1 MTDIFSRGC
10 GIHGNGQKEKKN
22 VAIVCRMRSGDKHE
36 EMPRKQKI
44 FGLNKTCRQ
53 EFPQTFQVRSK
64 HRECQ
69 PIQELG
75 EKRKIKGFIYLL

>member
-1 MTDIFSRGC
+1 
-10 GIHGNGQKEKKN
+10 
-22 VAIVCRMRSGDKHE
+22 MRSGDKHE
-36 EMPRKQKI
+36 EMSRKQKI

>member
-1 MTDIFSRGC
+1 MNKKKKKPLPLSLECVLVKNTRKC
-10 GIHGNGQKEKKN
+10 QGNK
-22 VAIVCRMRSGDKHE
+22 
-36 EMPRKQKI
+36 KI
-44 FGLNKTCRQ
+44 FRPNKTCRQ